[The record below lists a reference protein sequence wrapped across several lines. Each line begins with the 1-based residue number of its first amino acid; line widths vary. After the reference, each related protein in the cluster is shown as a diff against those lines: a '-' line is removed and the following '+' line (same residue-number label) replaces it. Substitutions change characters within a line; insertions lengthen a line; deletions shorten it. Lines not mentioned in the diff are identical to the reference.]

1 MTAASAETRT
11 HRLADLRGHTQT
23 MLASLEE
30 LVRVESPSADFA
42 ATSRCATI
50 VAAMG
55 TALLGTPPERL
66 EIEGRTHLRWAF
78 GETRVV
84 VIGHFDT
91 VWQIG
96 TIDRWP
102 FAVSG
107 ERASGPGVFDMKAG
121 VVQSLYGLSRLDSLD
136 GVCLLVTSD
145 EELGS
150 PTSRRLV
157 QDVAR
162 GARAALVAEPAARS
176 GALKIGRKGV
186 SMYEV
191 WLRGIAAHAS
201 DPARGANASVELA
214 RLLLRVEQ
222 LSDRDR
228 GTTVTPTLV
237 SGGVTQNTIPDRAW
251 FYTDCRV
258 VDLEEQER
266 VDRAM
271 RTLKPSDPRIEV
283 EVRGGPNRPP
293 FPVSAGEALHRRAA
307 RLGAEIGLTPVE
319 VVHVAGGSDG
329 NFTAAIGVPTLDG
342 LGAVGDLAHGEGEY
356 IEIAAMAE
364 RAALLASLVEDLL
377 EA

>member
-11 HRLADLRGHTQT
+11 RRLADLRHRTQS

-30 LVRVESPSADFA
+30 LVGVESPSADFG
-42 ATSRCATI
+42 ATAHCATTL
-50 VAAMG
+50 AAMG
-55 TALLGTPPERL
+55 TALLGTLPERL
-66 EIEGRTHLRWAF
+66 LVEGRTHLRWAF

-91 VWQIG
+91 VWQMG
-96 TIDRWP
+96 TIDRWR
-102 FAVSG
+102 FTVSAG
-107 ERASGPGVFDMKAG
+107 RASGPGVLDMKAG

-150 PTSRRLV
+150 PTSRKLV
-157 QDVAR
+157 EDTAR
-162 GARAALVAEPAARS
+162 GARAALVTEPAAPS
-176 GALKIGRKGV
+176 GALKTGRKGV

-214 RLLLRVEQ
+214 RLLLQVEQ
-222 LSDRDR
+222 LTDLDR

-271 RTLKPSDPRIEV
+271 RALKPGDARVEV
-283 EVRGGPNRPP
+283 EVGGGPNRPP
-293 FPVSAGEALHRRAA
+293 FPVSAGQSLHRRAA
-307 RLGAEIGLTPVE
+307 RLGEEMGLAPVDG
-319 VVHVAGGSDG
+319 VHVAGGSDG

-356 IEIAAMAE
+356 IEVGAMAE

>member
-1 MTAASAETRT
+1 MTAASAETRLR
-11 HRLADLRGHTQT
+11 RLADLRHRSKT

-30 LVRVESPSADFA
+30 LVCVESPSADFA
-42 ATSRCATI
+42 ATGQCASTL
-50 VAAMG
+50 AAMG
-55 TALLGTPPERL
+55 TALLGTLPERL
-66 EIEGRTHLRWAF
+66 EIEGRTHLLWAF
-78 GETRVV
+78 GETRVT

-91 VWQIG
+91 VWQPG

-107 ERASGPGVFDMKAG
+107 SRATGPGVFDMKAG

-136 GVCLLVTSD
+136 GVCLLLTSD

-150 PTSRRLV
+150 PTSRQLV
-157 QDVAR
+157 QDAVR
-162 GARAALVAEPAARS
+162 GARAALVTEPAAPN
-176 GALKIGRKGV
+176 GALKTGRKGV

-191 WLRGIAAHAS
+191 RLRGIAAHAS
-201 DPARGANASVELA
+201 DPARGANASIELA
-214 RLLLRVEQ
+214 RLLLQVEQ
-222 LSDRDR
+222 LTDLDR

-237 SGGVTQNTIPDRAW
+237 SGGVSQNTIPDRAW
-251 FYTDCRV
+251 FYSDCRV

-271 RTLKPSDPRIEV
+271 RALTTSDPRVEIEV
-283 EVRGGPNRPP
+283 SGGPNRPP
-293 FPVSAGEALHRRAA
+293 FPVGAGEALHRRAA
-307 RLGAEIGLTPVE
+307 RLAEEMGLARLE
-319 VVHVAGGSDG
+319 GVHVAGGSDG
-329 NFTAAIGVPTLDG
+329 NFTAAMGVPTLDG

-356 IEIAAMAE
+356 IEVGAMAE